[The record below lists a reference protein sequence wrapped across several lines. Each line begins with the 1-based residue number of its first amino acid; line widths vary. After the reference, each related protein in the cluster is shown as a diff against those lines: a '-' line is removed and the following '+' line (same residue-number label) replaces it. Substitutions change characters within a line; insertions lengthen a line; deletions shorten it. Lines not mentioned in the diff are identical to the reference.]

1 MRDSLGITKNGNG
14 FVAFR
19 TKRLLTILFVF
30 SLLIGAGSTL
40 GSKMARA
47 DDPDFLSV
55 GAGWF
60 DWNREK
66 DVGGEFRLEYRSDHK
81 WWIFKP
87 FLMAAATNH
96 KMSFLGMGV
105 LVDIHLGRRLVLTP
119 SFAPTW
125 WRGETEGLDLGYPLE
140 FRSQMELAYRFN
152 DRSRLGV
159 AISHYSNAS
168 LGDSNPGTETLSVY
182 YSIPL
187 NVLFP
192 PD

>member
-1 MRDSLGITKNGNG
+1 MGGNG
-14 FVAFR
+14 FVVSKIKKLITVLGVCA
-19 TKRLLTILFVF
+19 LLSGLSI
-30 SLLIGAGSTL
+30 TL
-40 GSKMARA
+40 ESKTARA
-47 DDPDFLSV
+47 DDPDFVSI

-60 DWNREK
+60 DWNRQK
-66 DVGGEFRLEYRSDHK
+66 DVGGEFRLEYRSNHK
-81 WWIFKP
+81 WWVFKP
-87 FLMAAATNH
+87 FLTAAATNH

-105 LVDIHLGRRLVLTP
+105 LIDIHLGRRLVLTP

-125 WRGETEGLDLGYPLE
+125 WRGETEPLDLGYPLE
-140 FRSQMELAYRFN
+140 FRSQMELAWRFN

-168 LGDSNPGTETLSVY
+168 IGDSNPGTETLSVY

>member
-1 MRDSLGITKNGNG
+1 MT
-14 FVAFR
+14 FR
-19 TKRLLTILFVF
+19 TKRWLAVF
-30 SLLIGAGSTL
+30 CVFTLLIGAGSTL
-40 GSKMARA
+40 GGKAARA
-47 DDPDFLSV
+47 DDPDFLSI
-55 GAGWF
+55 GAGCF

-87 FLMAAATNH
+87 FLTAAATNH

-105 LVDIHLGRRLVLTP
+105 LVDIHLGRRLVLIP

-125 WRGETEGLDLGYPLE
+125 WRGETEKLDLGYPLE
-140 FRSQMELAYRFN
+140 FRSQMELAFRFN
-152 DRSRLGV
+152 DRSRLGI

-168 LGDSNPGTETLSVY
+168 LGDTNPGTETLSVY